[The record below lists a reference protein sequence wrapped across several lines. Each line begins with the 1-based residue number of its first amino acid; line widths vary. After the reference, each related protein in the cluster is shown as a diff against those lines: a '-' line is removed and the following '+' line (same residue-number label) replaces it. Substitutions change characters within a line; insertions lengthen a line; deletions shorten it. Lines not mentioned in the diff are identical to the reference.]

1 MQSKKPNL
9 ADDNLLRLLTQ
20 MSLPAIVAMSVN
32 ALYNVVDAA
41 FVGRGV
47 GTLGLA
53 GVSLVFP
60 LQMAY
65 LALSQFFGIG
75 GGALIS
81 IALGERDREKA
92 SRVMGNVWFSFFLM
106 APLLTGAGFLFKS
119 EIITLFGATGD
130 VVPFTDD
137 YLSVILGGTVFT
149 VFSMIMN
156 NILRAQGFAREAMI
170 SMLIGV
176 VSNIILDPIFIFG
189 FDMGTAGAAWATI
202 IARFFSAF
210 YILLIYFKPRFQ
222 LVRPEARDMLP
233 RLKPLFR
240 IMSVGLS
247 SLFRQS
253 AASILLIVVNNI
265 LVRMGSETDVAA
277 FAVINRTMMLV
288 LMPVFGLAQGLQ
300 PIIGFNYGARRLDK
314 VLKSVTLA
322 LFIATG
328 VTSMGFVL
336 GEFFPRTLLSLFSSD
351 ESFVTNTA
359 VYMRLFTAMFPL
371 VGFQVIISTLY
382 QAMGHVRPAVFIS
395 LLRQIIILIPLLFL
409 LPSVWGLSGVWVSFP
424 LADILSFLVIY
435 GMFAYFR
442 CRIRGKLSYGL
453 A

>member
-9 ADDNLLRLLTQ
+9 ADNNLLRLLTQ

-65 LALSQFFGIG
+65 LALSQFVGIG

-81 IALGERDREKA
+81 IALGEGDREKA
-92 SRVMGNVWFSFFLM
+92 RGIMGNVWLSFIIM
-106 APLLTGAGFLFKS
+106 APLLTGAGFFFKS
-119 EIITLFGATGD
+119 ELISLFGATGD

-137 YLSVILGGTVFT
+137 YLSVILGGTAFT

-156 NILRAQGFAREAMI
+156 NILRAQGYAREAMV

-189 FDMGTAGAAWATI
+189 FGMGTAGAAWATV
-202 IARFFSAF
+202 IARFFSAL
-210 YILLIYFKPRFQ
+210 YIMGIYFRSRYG
-222 LVRPEARDMLP
+222 LVRPVTRDLLP
-233 RLKPLFR
+233 RAGVLFR

-253 AASILLIVVNNI
+253 AASVLLIVVNNI

-300 PIIGFNYGARRLDK
+300 PIIGFNYGAGRLDK
-314 VLKSVTLA
+314 VLKAVTLA

-328 VTSMGFVL
+328 VTAMGFVL
-336 GEFFPRTLLSLFSSD
+336 GEFFPRALLSLFSAD
-351 ESFVTNTA
+351 KNFVRNTA
-359 VYMRLFTAMFPL
+359 VFMRLFTAMFPL

-395 LLRQIIILIPLLFL
+395 LLRQIIILIPLLIL
-409 LPSVWGLSGVWVSFP
+409 LPGIWGISGVWVSFP
-424 LADILSFLVIY
+424 MADILSFSVIY
-435 GMFAYFR
+435 GMFALFR
-442 CRIRGKLSYGL
+442 KQIRSEFSHGQ

>member
-9 ADDNLLRLLTQ
+9 ADDNLLRLLGQ

-65 LALSQFFGIG
+65 LALSQFVGIG

-81 IALGERDREKA
+81 IALGERDRDKA
-92 SRVMGNVWFSFFLM
+92 RGIMGNVWLAFLIM
-106 APLLTGAGFLFKS
+106 APLLTGAGFFFKS
-119 EIITLFGATGD
+119 ELISLFGATGD

-156 NILRAQGFAREAMI
+156 NILRAQGYAREAMI

-176 VSNIILDPIFIFG
+176 VSNIILDPVFIFG
-189 FDMGTAGAAWATI
+189 FRMGTAGAAWATV
-202 IARFFSAF
+202 IARFFSAL
-210 YILLIYFKPRFQ
+210 YILAIYFRPRYG
-222 LVRPEARDMLP
+222 LVRPETRDLLP
-233 RLKPLFR
+233 RGGILFR

-253 AASILLIVVNNI
+253 AASVLLIVVNNI
-265 LVRMGSETDVAA
+265 LVKMGSETDVAA

-300 PIIGFNYGARRLDK
+300 PIIGFNYGAGRLDK
-314 VLKSVTLA
+314 VLRSVTLA
-322 LFIATG
+322 IFIATG
-328 VTSMGFVL
+328 VTAMGFVL
-336 GEFFPRTLLSLFSSD
+336 GEFFPRTLLSLFSAD
-351 ESFVTNTA
+351 RAFVRSTA
-359 VYMRLFTAMFPL
+359 VTMRLFTAMFPL
-371 VGFQVIISTLY
+371 VGFQVIVSTLY

-395 LLRQIIILIPLLFL
+395 LLRQIIILIPLLIVL
-409 LPSVWGLSGVWVSFP
+409 SSLWGISGVWVSFP
-424 LADILSFLVIY
+424 LADILSFSVIY
-435 GMFAYFR
+435 GMFALFR
-442 CRIRGKLSYGL
+442 RKIQSGTFHGQG
-453 A
+453 